1 MLLKVLGLALA
12 AVLSIKWFYQSVR
25 GPAHRYI
32 STALHWLRR
41 HLYPVNMVTR
51 AATNPEGVTGEFK
64 GDIEVSSKLPS
75 KGDLERVAD
84 LPVLDGSGEAHTFK
98 SLHTGTGDRRRVLI
112 IFIRHFF
119 CGVRYDLSLLRASST
134 RRS

>member
-1 MLLKVLGLALA
+1 
-12 AVLSIKWFYQSVR
+12 
-25 GPAHRYI
+25 
-32 STALHWLRR
+32 
-41 HLYPVNMVTR
+41 MVTR

-64 GDIEVSSKLPS
+64 GDIEVSNKLPS

-98 SLHTGTGDRRRVLI
+98 SLHTGTGDGRRVLI

-119 CGVRYDLSLLRASST
+119 CGVRYDLSLLRAGST